1 MVPNAPRHP
10 RVEHVTTAGTAL
22 ASALLPLLV
31 GVLLAKVVAGD
42 PMTSVNALVTS
53 GSQRV
58 RHSPAAWRGCGRRAL
73 RRCTSPLHTSG
84 DR

>member
-10 RVEHVTTAGTAL
+10 RVQHVTTAGTAL

-42 PMTSVNALVTS
+42 PLTSVNALVTS

-58 RHSPAAWRGCGRRAL
+58 RHSPAAWRGCGRSAI
-73 RRCTSPLHTSG
+73 RRCRAPLHTSV